1 MGRSE
6 ELGTGLRNVYK
17 YSKAYSGSENIL
29 FNEEDVFTVDVPLDN
44 ETESDRNVPENVPE
58 SRGKIILKLIKGNK
72 TVSMGEMASI
82 LKVNV
87 KTVKRELSK
96 LKQEGILVRI
106 GPAKGGHWEV
116 SEE

>member
-1 MGRSE
+1 M
-6 ELGTGLRNVYK
+6 
-17 YSKAYSGSENIL
+17 
-29 FNEEDVFTVDVPLDN
+29 
-44 ETESDRNVPENVPE
+44 
-58 SRGKIILKLIKGNK
+58 KLIKGNK

>member
-1 MGRSE
+1 MPFPKNPHIAQIFTQMGRSE

-17 YSKAYSGSENIL
+17 YSKAYSGSEKIL

-58 SRGKIILKLIKGNK
+58 SRGKIILKL
-72 TVSMGEMASI
+72 
-82 LKVNV
+82 NV